1 MSFIE
6 KKLEELNIKIPVL
19 DLKGKGLI
27 TFRRDGNL
35 LYLSGHHC
43 RKEDGKLI
51 YEGKLGTEVS
61 VEQGYET
68 ARQVGI
74 NMLRTLKGYLG
85 NLDRVDKIIKVLGFV
100 ASATDFYK
108 QAAVMNGFSDLMTEV
123 FRERGQHARSA
134 IGVAVLPSNMPVE
147 VEVIVKIRD

>member
-1 MSFIE
+1 MSVTE
-6 KKLEELNIKIPVL
+6 KKLEELNIKLPVL
-19 DLKGKGLI
+19 NLKGKGL
-27 TFRRDGNL
+27 TTYRRDGNL

-51 YEGKLGTEVS
+51 YEGKLGAEVS
-61 VEQGYET
+61 IEQGYET

-74 NMLRTLKGYLG
+74 NMLGTLKGYLG
-85 NLDRVDKIIKVLGFV
+85 NLDRIDKIIKVLGFV

-123 FRERGQHARSA
+123 FGERGQHARSA

-147 VEVIVKIRD
+147 VEMIVKIRD